1 MMTLSRSFG
10 PNAVHS
16 MMEEE
21 SVRKSIDDC
30 QQASSDAS
38 TMVLEEYKFNRRLN
52 RVNLKVTF
60 AAYNYIYGAT

>member
-16 MMEEE
+16 MTEEE

-38 TMVLEEYKFNRRLN
+38 TMM
-52 RVNLKVTF
+52 
-60 AAYNYIYGAT
+60 